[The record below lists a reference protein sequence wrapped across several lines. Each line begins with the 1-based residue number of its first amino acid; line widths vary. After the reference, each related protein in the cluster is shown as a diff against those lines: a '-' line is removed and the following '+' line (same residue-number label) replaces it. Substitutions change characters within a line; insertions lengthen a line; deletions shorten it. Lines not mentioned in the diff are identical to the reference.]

1 MFCWGGTAGVL
12 IKPDRVSKMVENI
25 ADVIIELKN
34 DRVRLE
40 EYSQGAI
47 VQANRFRFELKY
59 EAIVKELKSK
69 GVIR

>member
-1 MFCWGGTAGVL
+1 
-12 IKPDRVSKMVENI
+12 MVENI

-34 DRVRLE
+34 DRVRLK

-47 VQANRFRFELKY
+47 VQANKFQFELKY
-59 EAIVKELKSK
+59 EAIVRELKSK